1 MHLCVC
7 IYAVR
12 EKEKEYKASKKMGA
26 AEEERCVINASHL
39 HSQKYILLALETIDR
54 EKNISSRRC
63 YRELAAVILV
73 GERWV
78 RKDRRGV
85 EKTI

>member
-1 MHLCVC
+1 MLCVRRKRN
-7 IYAVR
+7 IR
-12 EKEKEYKASKKMGA
+12 LRKKMGA